1 MNICTTERCGKPT
14 PNRIYLCGQ
23 CVSDLQQWLD
33 MVPTLIS
40 ALNVTI
46 AKQDN
51 VRPAG
56 SSSGGGGASK
66 PGSAAPINLDALQLQ
81 NNLRS
86 VTPNANAYT
95 HNENAAGLA
104 WLIQDWITKAEHLVS
119 GPRETRIITR
129 CQCGGNVITDSPP
142 PNPTSVNPDPADT
155 GKCQSC
161 GILVSATKRKTQ
173 ERIVANA
180 PGPMKGREVV
190 NWIRQN
196 AGHNI
201 AITDVRNWAREGL
214 IRRTND
220 PVEGHPTYAV
230 QDVLRVTY
238 RKIASGKGRQMA
250 N

>member
-1 MNICTTERCGKPT
+1 MTCTTADCNNEAST
-14 PNRIYLCGQ
+14 YLCGQ

-119 GPRETRIITR
+119 GPEEPFIDHEGNRKKVQDIAPPMPTKELRKWLREQARI
-129 CQCGGNVITDSPP
+129 NV
-142 PNPTSVNPDPADT
+142 TSMD
-155 GKCQSC
+155 
-161 GILVSATKRKTQ
+161 I
-173 ERIVANA
+173 
-180 PGPMKGREVV
+180 
-190 NWIRQN
+190 
-196 AGHNI
+196 
-201 AITDVRNWAREGL
+201 RNWV
-214 IRRTND
+214 RRGKLHA
-220 PVEGHPTYAV
+220 VERGTRPTYRPHE
-230 QDVLRVTY
+230 VLNAWKETQ
-238 RKIASGKGRQMA
+238 KESC
-250 N
+250 